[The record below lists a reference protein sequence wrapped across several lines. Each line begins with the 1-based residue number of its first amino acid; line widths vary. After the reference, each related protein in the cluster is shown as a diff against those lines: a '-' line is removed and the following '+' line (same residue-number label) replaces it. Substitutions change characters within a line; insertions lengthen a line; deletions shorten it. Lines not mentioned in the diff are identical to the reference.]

1 MPSRLGDDPL
11 ARAGRGTAKPAGDAP
26 ASPIAFDSIVGPATP
41 QPGVRPESNAAVT
54 ALQRS
59 YNDVFFLRRGEA
71 GGLPATDQ
79 VEQKTNEPTESR
91 EISEVSEIPEIR
103 EIAAAPIVGSE
114 RDAGSV
120 AEPSQPQETVKDAD
134 AQGATASAS
143 PETVATVETGEPVA
157 QPAAQV
163 EALVAPGQEPSNLSS
178 SVPDSSESDPTV
190 SQEGSG
196 LFKKVFD
203 KFGK

>member
-1 MPSRLGDDPL
+1 
-11 ARAGRGTAKPAGDAP
+11 
-26 ASPIAFDSIVGPATP
+26 
-41 QPGVRPESNAAVT
+41 VT

-79 VEQKTNEPTESR
+79 VEQKTNEPMESR

-114 RDAGSV
+114 RDAGPV
-120 AEPSQPQETVKDAD
+120 AGPSQPQETVQDAD

-143 PETVATVETGEPVA
+143 PETEAPVGTGEPVA

-163 EALVAPGQEPSNLSS
+163 EAFLEPGQEPSNLAS
-178 SVPDSSESDPTV
+178 SVPDSSESDPSA

-196 LFKKVFD
+196 FFKKVFD